1 MPQRRKK
8 TVPVP
13 KIKATTDRLKAALAK
28 RKKSELI
35 DVIAGIASANRGIQR
50 QLESRF
56 GVEAPPDELIH
67 ATRVAIADATDFDE
81 REINYN
87 FDYDYEAYEAVKR
100 NLGRLIASGHLR
112 AAMELALELMKQGS
126 YQVEMSDEG
135 LMTEDISECL
145 RVVIEAVRKS
155 DLPAADVTAWC
166 AEMTRQ
172 DRVGFI
178 CDGELATLA
187 KKVKLGCDTS

>member
-8 TVPVP
+8 TVPR
-13 KIKATTDRLKAALAK
+13 IKATTDRLKATLTK
-28 RKKSELI
+28 CKKTELI
-35 DVIAGIASANRGIQR
+35 DAIVEIAKANRAIQR
-50 QLESRF
+50 QLESQF
-56 GVEAPPDELIH
+56 GVEAPPEELIA

-87 FDYDYEAYEAVKR
+87 FDYDYQAYSTVKR
-100 NLGRLIASGHLR
+100 NLARLIELGHLR
-112 AAMELALELMKQGS
+112 EAMGLSQELMRQGS

-135 LMTEDISECL
+135 MMTEDIEECL
-145 RVVIEAVRKS
+145 QVVIKAIAKG
-155 DLPAADVTAWC
+155 DLPAAEVTAWC

-178 CDGELATLA
+178 CDAELAALE
-187 KKVKLGCDTS
+187 KKFKR

>member
-8 TVPVP
+8 TVPIP
-13 KIKATTDRLKAALAK
+13 KTKVTTDRLKATLAK
-28 RKKSELI
+28 CKKTELI
-35 DVIAGIASANRGIQR
+35 DLIIEMAKTNRSIQR
-50 QLESRF
+50 QLESQF
-56 GVEAPPDELIH
+56 EVEAPPEELIA

-87 FDYDYEAYEAVKR
+87 FDYDYQAYSTVKR
-100 NLGRLIASGHLR
+100 NLARLIELGHLR
-112 AAMELALELMKQGS
+112 DAMELSQELMSRGS

-135 LMTEDISECL
+135 MMTEDIEECL
-145 RVVIEAVRKS
+145 QVVIKAIAKS
-155 DLPAADVTAWC
+155 DLPAEDVTAWR

-178 CDGELATLA
+178 CDSELAALA
-187 KKVKLGCDTS
+187 KKAKR

>member
-1 MPQRRKK
+1 ME
-8 TVPVP
+8 
-13 KIKATTDRLKAALAK
+13 TTDRLKATLAK

-35 DVIAGIASANRGIQR
+35 DVIAEIASANRGIQR

-56 GVEAPPDELIH
+56 GVEAPPDELIA

-87 FDYDYEAYEAVKR
+87 FDYDYQAYSTVKR
-100 NLGRLIASGHLR
+100 NLARLIELGHLR
-112 AAMELALELMKQGS
+112 EAMELSQELMSQGS
-126 YQVEMSDEG
+126 CQVEMSDEG
-135 LMTEDISECL
+135 MMTEDIEECL
-145 RVVIEAVRKS
+145 HVVIKAIAKS
-155 DLPAADVTAWC
+155 DLPAANVTGWC

-178 CDGELATLA
+178 CDAELAALA
-187 KKVKLGCDTS
+187 KNVKR